1 VSLEQALTCKIGVVV
16 LETGRE
22 VVRSLITYSDWWQ
35 PATASV
41 LAVAGARR
49 DSDFG
54 DGLRAG
60 LVETL
65 DERRELRRRVELLS
79 DRDRELLVLWY
90 VVQLPAQ
97 DIATRLG
104 VSRRHCFRLRAGAIR
119 KIVKLGETERAA

>member
-1 VSLEQALTCKIGVVV
+1 V

-22 VVRSLITYSDWWQ
+22 VVRSLVTYSDWWQ

-54 DGLRAG
+54 DGLRSG

-65 DERRELRRRVELLS
+65 DERIELRRRVGLLS
-79 DRDRELLVLWY
+79 ERDRRLLVLWY

-97 DIATRLG
+97 DIATTLRI
-104 VSRRHCFRLRAGAIR
+104 SRRHCFRLRARAIR
-119 KIVKLGETERAA
+119 RIVELGDAEQAA

>member
-1 VSLEQALTCKIGVVV
+1 V

-22 VVRSLITYSDWWQ
+22 VVRSLVTYSDWWQ

-65 DERRELRRRVELLS
+65 DERTELRRRVGLLKE
-79 DRDRELLVLWY
+79 RDRTLLVLWY

-97 DIATRLG
+97 DIARTLG
-104 VSRRHCFRLRAGAIR
+104 ISRRHCFRLRARAIR
-119 KIVKLGETERAA
+119 KIVELGDAQQAA

>member
-1 VSLEQALTCKIGVVV
+1 V
-16 LETGRE
+16 LESSRE

-41 LAVAGARR
+41 IQVAGARR

-54 DGLRAG
+54 DGLRPG

-65 DERRELRRRVELLS
+65 DERRELCRRIGHLS
-79 DRDRELLVLWY
+79 DRDRRLLVLWY

-97 DIATRLG
+97 EIASTLG
-104 VSRRHCFRLRAGAIR
+104 VSRRHCFRLRANAIR
-119 KIVKLGETERAA
+119 RIVELGEAEQAA

>member
-1 VSLEQALTCKIGVVV
+1 V
-16 LETGRE
+16 LDSGRA

-35 PATASV
+35 PATGSV

-60 LVETL
+60 LIETL
-65 DERRELRRRVELLS
+65 DERTELRRRVGLLS
-79 DRDRELLVLWY
+79 ERDRKLLVLWY

-97 DIATRLG
+97 DIAKRVG

-119 KIVKLGETERAA
+119 RIVELGEAERAA